1 MSISVLAPAA
11 VIAVDVGKT
20 TAMLSVTD
28 ASRRRL
34 LEPVDFLMTGPGL
47 RQVQAQVRT
56 ALPDGVVRVGVE
68 ALPTAPCRIRPSL
81 RNARARPKLSSTDRA
96 KS

>member
-1 MSISVLAPAA
+1 MSTSVLAPAA
-11 VIAVDVGKT
+11 AAIAVDVGKT

-47 RQVQAQVRT
+47 RRVQARVRT
-56 ALPDGVVRVGVE
+56 VLPAGVVRAGV
-68 ALPTAPCRIRPSL
+68 
-81 RNARARPKLSSTDRA
+81 
-96 KS
+96 

>member
-11 VIAVDVGKT
+11 AVIAVNVGKT

-34 LEPVDFLMTGPGL
+34 LEPVDFLITGPGL
-47 RQVQAQVRT
+47 RQVQARVRT
-56 ALPDGVVRVGVE
+56 VLPDGVVRVGVE
-68 ALPTAPCRIRPSL
+68 ALPTAPCCIRPSCATL
-81 RNARARPKLSSTDRA
+81 ELDPS
-96 KS
+96 